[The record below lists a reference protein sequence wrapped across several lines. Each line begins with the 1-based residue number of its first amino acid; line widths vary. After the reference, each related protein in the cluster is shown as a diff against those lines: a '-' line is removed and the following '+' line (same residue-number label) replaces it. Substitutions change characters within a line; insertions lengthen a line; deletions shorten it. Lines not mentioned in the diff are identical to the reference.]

1 MKKAMQGLKGNNKD
15 LGPVPYDKDH
25 IDDYKI
31 DDAVSTLERA
41 EKIKA
46 DEKLMPHVHKRISEK
61 HRSLGDLKKL
71 ASKKSLEEQAA
82 HEKGESAAKET
93 KEDSKTT

>member
-1 MKKAMQGLKGNNKD
+1 MKKKMKEAGLKKGKNPD
-15 LGPVPYDKDH
+15 LAPVQDADH

-46 DEKLMPHVHKRISEK
+46 DEKLMPHVHKRISQK
-61 HRSLGDLKKL
+61 HKSLGDLKKL
-71 ASKKSLEEQAA
+71 ASKKSVEEQT
-82 HEKGESAAKET
+82 EREEP
-93 KEDSKTT
+93 